1 METTEMEQSMQ
12 WFVFFKDQLLLK
24 KEYTTNGENKYGI
37 PYGVT
42 PPVTPAAGC
51 KIHEVTLTGG
61 KKVKACAL
69 GQPVPE
75 TEEWVMTGL
84 RASYDYLPLAD
95 YQAAGK
101 AFQILYWDSHSR
113 FCPVC
118 GTPMEQQTPIMKKC
132 PECGNEMYP
141 PVSTAIIRADTERQR
156 NIAGAYTQ
164 LPRHV
169 PRAGSRLPR
178 NGRNVGTMRRAGS
191 YGRNGAKGEK
201 HHLFR
206 QPALALSQRINGRI
220 HSRL

>member
-164 LPRHV
+164 LPQHV
-169 PRAGSRLPR
+169 PRVGSRLSR
-178 NGRNVGTMRRAGS
+178 NGQNVGTMRRAGS

>member
-1 METTEMEQSMQ
+1 M
-12 WFVFFKDQLLLK
+12 VRLFKDQLLLK

-118 GTPMEQQTPIMKKC
+118 GTPMEQQAPIMKKC

-141 PVSTAIIRADTERQR
+141 PVSTAIIVLIRKGKR
-156 NIAGAYTQ
+156 NIAGTCTQ

-191 YGRNGAKGEK
+191 YGRNRAKGEK

>member
-1 METTEMEQSMQ
+1 MEQSMQ

-164 LPRHV
+164 LPQHV
-169 PRAGSRLPR
+169 PRVGSRLSR
-178 NGRNVGTMRRAGS
+178 NGQNVGTMRRAGS
-191 YGRNGAKGEK
+191 YGRNETEGEK

>member
-164 LPRHV
+164 LPQHV
-169 PRAGSRLPR
+169 PRVGSRLSR
-178 NGRNVGTMRRAGS
+178 NGQNVGTMRRAGS
-191 YGRNGAKGEK
+191 YGRNETEGEK